1 MIIRKDSIKQ
11 IDFSGLKIYD
21 YTEGMDLRSSFAVI
35 HVHPNQTHSK
45 SWSTRSDKFYYVI
58 NGQIQFFLEG
68 EDFILSEGDF
78 CVVLKGQRFAYKNI
92 NHITATLILVHTPS
106 FDINFEKFE

>member
-1 MIIRKDSIKQ
+1 MIIKRDSLKP

-21 YTEGMDLRSSFAVI
+21 YTEGMNQSSSFAVI
-35 HVHPNQTHSK
+35 HVLPNQTHAK

-58 NGQIQFFLEG
+58 NGQIQFFLDG
-68 EDFILSEGDF
+68 KDFILSEGHL
-78 CVVLKGQRFAYKNI
+78 CVVLKGQQFAYKNM
-92 NHITATLILVHTPS
+92 NKITAILILIHTPS